1 MVDSA
6 SLHQNFIGRLGRSGA
21 EPDAHQQRAL
31 NACTELVH
39 RLDQR
44 SAGSASRRLWDLI
57 PLRWLRRKP
66 ANGVTGL
73 YLWGSVGRG
82 KTLMMDTLLE
92 ALPPKTWRRVH
103 FHRFMLEIHDGL
115 RRLKDEKDPLRRIS
129 R

>member
-6 SLHQNFIGRLGRSGA
+6 SLQQNFIGRLGRSGA

-31 NACTELVH
+31 NACTELV
-39 RLDQR
+39 QR
-44 SAGSASRRLWDLI
+44 IDRSLAESAASRLWGLI

-92 ALPPKTWRRVH
+92 ALT
-103 FHRFMLEIHDGL
+103 EII
-115 RRLKDEKDPLRRIS
+115 PNQT
-129 R
+129 